1 MKIKIF
7 IVWLI
12 CICATSARAQ
22 HTLEVT
28 IVNIQESNGD
38 IYLGV
43 YNTKDGFPE
52 QEKTFKNTIV
62 QAEKGSV
69 TITLNLP
76 SGDYGISVY
85 HDANRN
91 GKLDK
96 NMFGAPTEYYGFS
109 NNARSLFSAP
119 SFDACKVTLP
129 STQTITI
136 DLH

>member
-1 MKIKIF
+1 MKQILIF
-7 IVWLI
+7 LLVLFGLSM
-12 CICATSARAQ
+12 SAFGQ
-22 HTLEVT
+22 YTVEVT
-28 IVNIQESNGD
+28 ITNIQESKGD

-43 YNTKDGFPE
+43 YNSETGFPD
-52 QEKTFKNTIV
+52 QNKTYKNTIV
-62 QAEKGSV
+62 QAETGSV
-69 TITLNLP
+69 TITLDLP
-76 SGDYGISVY
+76 SGDYAISVY

-119 SFDACKVTLP
+119 GFDDCKVEVPNTKA
-129 STQTITI
+129 ITI

>member
-1 MKIKIF
+1 MKQILIF
-7 IVWLI
+7 LLVLLGLSM
-12 CICATSARAQ
+12 SAFGQ
-22 HTLEVT
+22 HTVEVT
-28 IVNIQESNGD
+28 ITNIQESNGD

-43 YNTKDGFPE
+43 YNSETGFPN
-52 QEKTFKNTIV
+52 QNKTYKNTIV
-62 QAEKGSV
+62 QAETGSI
-69 TITLNLP
+69 TITLDLP
-76 SGDYGISVY
+76 SGNYAISVY

-119 SFDACKVTLP
+119 GFDACKVEVPNTKA
-129 STQTITI
+129 ITI

>member
-1 MKIKIF
+1 MKQILSF
-7 IVWLI
+7 LLVLFGLSM
-12 CICATSARAQ
+12 SAFGQ
-22 HTLEVT
+22 YTVEVT
-28 IVNIQESNGD
+28 VTNIQESNGD

-43 YNTKDGFPE
+43 YNSETGFPD
-52 QEKTFKNTIV
+52 QNKTYKNTIV
-62 QAEKGSV
+62 QAEAGSV

-76 SGDYGISVY
+76 SGDYAISVY

-119 SFDACKVTLP
+119 GFDVCKVHVPNTKA
-129 STQTITI
+129 IRI